1 MTGLIDKLPY
11 ELTGAQKRA
20 IDEIVADMESPFCYA
35 KTYTGEMSDPE
46 RLS

>member
-20 IDEIVADMESPFCYA
+20 IDEIVADMESPLLCKDLYR
-35 KTYTGEMSDPE
+35 EMSDPE
-46 RLS
+46 RLL